1 MLLSLV
7 IAVGCSDDDDNNGQ
21 QAQEP
26 VTPGSADFSRYVALG
41 NSLTAGTS
49 DNALFRSSQENSFPA
64 ILAQQ
69 FALAGGGEF
78 RIPFVNDNVGGL
90 LLNGSMIQ
98 GPRLYFNGTGPA
110 AVPGTPTTEVMETL
124 TGPFN
129 NMGIP
134 GAKSYHLLHPGYGNV
149 ANVASGAANP
159 YFVRFASSP
168 TTTVVGDAVA
178 QNPTFFTL
186 WIGANDV
193 LAYATTGGSGVNQTG
208 NMSPETYGPN
218 DLSDPT
224 VFASVYSTIVD
235 ALTANGAKGA
245 VGNIPYV
252 TSIPYF
258 TTVPHNPIP
267 LDATSAAALN
277 AGFATYNGGL
287 QLALSNG
294 LISEE
299 EANRR
304 TISFSAGTSNA
315 VVMVDS
321 YLTNLA
327 GLGLPSYRQATAE
340 DLIILP
346 ASSFIGTLVN

>member
-1 MLLSLV
+1 
-7 IAVGCSDDDDNNGQ
+7 
-21 QAQEP
+21 
-26 VTPGSADFSRYVALG
+26 
-41 NSLTAGTS
+41 
-49 DNALFRSSQENSFPA
+49 
-64 ILAQQ
+64 
-69 FALAGGGEF
+69 
-78 RIPFVNDNVGGL
+78 
-90 LLNGSMIQ
+90 
-98 GPRLYFNGTGPA
+98 
-110 AVPGTPTTEVMETL
+110 
-124 TGPFN
+124 
-129 NMGIP
+129 
-134 GAKSYHLLHPGYGNV
+134 
-149 ANVASGAANP
+149 
-159 YFVRFASSP
+159 
-168 TTTVVGDAVA
+168 
-178 QNPTFFTL
+178 
-186 WIGANDV
+186 
-193 LAYATTGGSGVNQTG
+193 
-208 NMSPETYGPN
+208 
-218 DLSDPT
+218 
-224 VFASVYSTIVD
+224 VD

-294 LISEE
+294 LISED

-346 ASSFIGTLVN
+346 ASSFIGTLVNGNPNQINGVSVPLA